1 MIFFK
6 LILTNLLRHRIR
18 SIISIAGIAF
28 SVAAMLTIVT
38 VLQGA
43 VGMFSG
49 ILSSDS
55 QIIVFERNVSDLFFS
70 SVPAAALSKIASWSM
85 VEHADPVLFG
95 IVSSED
101 HPIIT
106 CFGITA
112 NDARLRKATWIK
124 GDRSG
129 FGQDP
134 DAVVLGERAAEFLKA
149 VPENTVQIG
158 HGTFRVAGIINTAN
172 GFEDGGVFMP
182 LASAQTFF
190 HKEGSS
196 SVITIKLKN
205 KEDASRFKSTVKRN
219 FPTLVALEDQE
230 FTQSYSQFKILKAT
244 AWAVGGC
251 GLLLGGLGVANT
263 MIMSVFTRIREIA
276 ILRVNGFSGTQI
288 GTMIFGESAILAVF
302 GAVMGLLLGTAFL
315 FALKLIPALHG
326 YVDVS
331 LQPVV
336 VLIVIVLA
344 LLTGVAGAF
353 YPAIYAMRVRAVEAL
368 RFE

>member
-1 MIFFK
+1 VIFLK
-6 LILTNLLRHRIR
+6 LIVTNLLRHRIR
-18 SIISIAGIAF
+18 TFISIAGIAF

-55 QIIVFERNVSDLFFS
+55 QIVVFERSVSDLFFS
-70 SVPAAALSKIASWSM
+70 DVPAAAARVVASWPM

-95 IVSSED
+95 VVSSAD

-112 NDARLRKATWIK
+112 EDARLSKATWVK
-124 GDRSG
+124 GQRSD
-129 FGQDP
+129 FAQHAD
-134 DAVVLGERAAEFLKA
+134 DIVLGERAAEFLNA
-149 VPENTVQIG
+149 AYGANVQIG
-158 HGTFRVAGIINTAN
+158 HGTFHVIGIISTAN

-196 SVITIKLKN
+196 VITVKMHDKAQIA
-205 KEDASRFKSTVKRN
+205 EFKQRVKAQ
-219 FPTLVALEDQE
+219 FPNLIALEDQE
-230 FTQSYSQFKILKAT
+230 FDRSYSQFKILKAT

-276 ILRVNGFSGTQI
+276 ILRVSGFSNTQI
-288 GTMIFGESAILAVF
+288 AAVIFGESAVVSIL
-302 GAVMGLLLGTAFL
+302 GATVGLSVGGLFL
-315 FALKLIPALHG
+315 FALKFVPALHG
-326 YVDVS
+326 YVDVAV
-331 LQPVV
+331 QPLV
-336 VLIVIVLA
+336 VLTVIALA
-344 LLTGVAGAF
+344 LLTGIAGAL
-353 YPAIYAMRVRAVEAL
+353 YPAFYAMRVRAVEAL